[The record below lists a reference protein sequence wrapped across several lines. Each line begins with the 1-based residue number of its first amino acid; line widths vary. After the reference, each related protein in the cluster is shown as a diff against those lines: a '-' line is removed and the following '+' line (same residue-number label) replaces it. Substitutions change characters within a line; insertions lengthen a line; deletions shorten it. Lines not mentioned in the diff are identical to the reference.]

1 MLVTSARTIT
11 ALFLSS
17 LLLVSGLLP
26 AKRAV
31 AQAQQPAQPVTR
43 QRRASQTSTTETPTA
58 QPSPTVNQTG
68 AQDDTDIVR
77 VDTDLTNVLMTA
89 LDREHHFV
97 TNLSQQDVRILEDG
111 VQQDISIF
119 QRETD
124 LPLSLAILIDTSKS
138 QEDSLPDEKAAA
150 TAFVESVIRPDRD
163 MAAIIRFTG
172 EAEIEQELTNNM
184 AALKKAIDRV
194 QFETPPGG
202 CEGTS
207 TPDDLKCR
215 TGIWDAVWATTT
227 EMLSQT
233 PENRRRA
240 IILLTDGEDT
250 SSTTKRQEA
259 IDLANKFNVTI
270 YAITIKGSEGYDGG
284 ALRKLSEGT
293 GGRAFLPDRD
303 IPDRAALLAA
313 FAQIQQELRSQYLIA
328 YSPRNKARDGSFRK
342 ISIEVINPTLK
353 KQKLKLMYR
362 QGYYAR
368 TQARS

>member
-1 MLVTSARTIT
+1 MSVTRARVLTS
-11 ALFLSS
+11 LFLS
-17 LLLVSGLLP
+17 LLIFIPNLP
-26 AKRAV
+26 SATRA
-31 AQAQQPAQPVTR
+31 QSQRQPATR
-43 QRRASQTSTTETPTA
+43 QRRVLENTATQTPTP
-58 QPSPTVNQTG
+58 QPSPTGNQAG
-68 AQDDTDIVR
+68 DEADVVR

-89 LDREHHFV
+89 LDRQNHFV
-97 TNLSQQDVRILEDG
+97 TSLRQEDVRILEDG
-111 VQQDISIF
+111 VQQDISVF
-119 QRETD
+119 ERETD

-163 MAAIIRFTG
+163 QAAIIRFTG
-172 EAEIEQELTNNM
+172 EADIVQGLTNNV
-184 AALKKAIDRV
+184 AGLKRGIDRV
-194 QFETPPGG
+194 RVELPDTG
-202 CEGTS
+202 CEGPM
-207 TPDDLKCR
+207 TPDQLQCL
-215 TGIWDAVWATTT
+215 TGIWDAVWATVTD
-227 EMLSQT
+227 MLSQT
-233 PENRRRA
+233 SEHTRRA

-259 IDLANKFNVTI
+259 VDLANKFNVTI

-303 IPDRAALLAA
+303 IPDRAGLLAA

-328 YSPRNKARDGSFRK
+328 YSPKNKTRDGSFRK
-342 ISIEVINPTLK
+342 ITIEVINPALK

-368 TQARS
+368 TQARAS